1 VRDSMR
7 DEFSSDPIEQL
18 RDWMTEAVE
27 SGQPEPSA
35 MALASADAE
44 GRPSVRFL
52 LLKEILSTGLLF
64 ATSYESRKARELE
77 TNPHAAAVLYW
88 QPLHRQVRIE
98 GRIERATPEESDRI
112 FAARPRDA
120 RIGAWASKQSEPL
133 ADRATLARSVAEIEQ
148 RMGEDV
154 ARPEFWGAYR
164 IVPATMEFWIGR
176 LDRLHDRFLYRRAAD
191 RTWTIERLSP

>member
-1 VRDSMR
+1 MR

-112 FAARPRDA
+112 
-120 RIGAWASKQSEPL
+120 
-133 ADRATLARSVAEIEQ
+133 
-148 RMGEDV
+148 
-154 ARPEFWGAYR
+154 
-164 IVPATMEFWIGR
+164 VPATMEFWIGR